1 METFGAESLNEAVK
15 SDKTVVLDGI
25 KSIAKSLGSTKVSE
39 ACNLPAIRECI
50 TYYINQLCIQILYKS
65 RMYYDEGDNKAKATD
80 FINMV
85 LDLCEDKM
93 GANEKLNFGDWKP
106 SMLPI

>member
-39 ACNLPAIRECI
+39 ACNLPAIRDHPVGVVSKVCHDTESI
-50 TYYINQLCIQILYKS
+50 KGKS
-65 RMYYDEGDNKAKATD
+65 N
-80 FINMV
+80 
-85 LDLCEDKM
+85 
-93 GANEKLNFGDWKP
+93 
-106 SMLPI
+106 SMSHTG